1 MGGGRMTDILNLIP
15 DPKFRHAERWSAND
29 ATISVDTRYQRLN
42 VKNTNGSI
50 SSFAELI
57 LSDVSEYRGV
67 NMTFACT
74 LSWISGNAAQY
85 GDVLLLA
92 RENNS
97 IWHTRGDGD
106 AKIHREALQFTLPD
120 DTTSLALRLYAPAT
134 KDIIFQWWLPILTRT
149 EDYQRLLN
157 GTATGAAVDYFDGDT
172 RPE

>member
-1 MGGGRMTDILNLIP
+1 MTTPKEIRNLIT
-15 DPKFRHAERWSAND
+15 DPRFTGGQWTANG
-29 ATISVDTRYQRLN
+29 AFDTPVIEQYALN
-42 VKNTNGSI
+42 VTNSN
-50 SSFAELI
+50 SDDAFARLV
-57 LSDVSEYRGV
+57 LPDVSTYRGV